1 MKKPERWDQISQI
14 FESALALKPEERLAY
29 LKAQC
34 EGDDSLR
41 QEVELLIESHEK
53 ADEQGFIDLP
63 AAQRAAPLLVQ
74 DEEDQEQVKNRL
86 EAGQKV
92 SHYLITKKLGAGGM
106 GEVYLAKDTTLD
118 RTVALKI
125 LPADVASDKRRM
137 QRFKQEAKIA
147 STLNQPNIVTIF
159 EFGES
164 GSLHFIATEYID
176 GETLRQHLRINKIK
190 LSEVL
195 DISIQLVAA
204 LDAAHEANIIH
215 RDIKPE
221 NIMIRRRDHLVK
233 VLDFGLAK
241 LTERPSAESLGASVT
256 EAPTQAFLKTAP
268 GSVMGT
274 IAYMSPEQAQGL
286 TLDQR
291 TDIWSTGVVIY
302 EMVAGRAPFKGV
314 TASHTVVEILER
326 EPPALNQAI
335 QVPVPLELERIISKA
350 LAKNP
355 DERYQTTKDMLID
368 LRNLRKR
375 LELDAELDR
384 SAAPLRGSTPRITS
398 ESPRAPSTSASAS
411 GSTSSER
418 TSSERWKLALGVLF
432 AVVALVGG
440 LMGVNAWRASR
451 SPRVVTAPVP
461 VAERSLNYWIM
472 VQKYRDGRPYQEPFR
487 LAHEIVFEKDYRVRL
502 NVSSPD
508 DGYFYLL
515 NEGPQA
521 GNQFEQYII
530 LFPSPTANEGSARLV
545 GNQEIQI
552 PEESWFQFDDEAGTE
567 KLWLVW
573 SEGPVAALEAVKRFA
588 NPEDKGLITDPVRSQ
603 ALKGFLDR
611 YSSPGPSVEKSD
623 EKRLSVVKSQERV
636 LVHHLRLEHY

>member
-41 QEVELLIESHEK
+41 QEVEALIESHQQ

-106 GEVYLAKDTTLD
+106 GEVYLAKETTLD

-147 STLNQPNIVTIF
+147 SSLNQQNIVTIF
-159 EFGES
+159 EFGEA

-176 GETLRQHLRINKIK
+176 GETLRQHLHTYRVK
-190 LSEVL
+190 LGEVL

-241 LTERPSAESLGASVT
+241 LTEKPTAGSLGASVS
-256 EAPTQAFLKTAP
+256 EAPTQTFFKTAP
-268 GSVMGT
+268 GSMMGT

-302 EMVAGRAPFKGV
+302 EMVAGSAPFKGV

-326 EPPALNQAI
+326 EPPPLTRAEVT
-335 QVPVPLELERIISKA
+335 VPPELERIISKA

-355 DERYQTTKDMLID
+355 EERYQTAKDMLID

-375 LELDAELDR
+375 LELDAELER
-384 SAAPLRGSTPRITS
+384 SAALPARSTPRITS
-398 ESPRAPSTSASAS
+398 ESPRASSTSASAS
-411 GSTSSER
+411 GSTRSER
-418 TSSERWKLALGVLF
+418 VFSQHWKLALGVLF
-432 AVVALVGG
+432 AVIALIGG
-440 LMGVNAWRASR
+440 LIGMNAWRASR
-451 SPRVVTAPVP
+451 STPVAAVPAPVSD
-461 VAERSLNYWIM
+461 RTLNYWIL
-472 VQKYRDGRPYQEPFR
+472 VQKYRDGKPYQEPFR
-487 LAHEIVFEKDYRVRL
+487 LAREIVFEKDYRIRL
-502 NVSSPD
+502 TVSSPD

-521 GNQFEQYII
+521 GNKSEQYII
-530 LFPSPTANEGSARLV
+530 LFPSSTANEGSARLV

-552 PEESWFQFDDEAGTE
+552 PEESWFQFDDEAGAE

-573 SEGPVAALEAVKRFA
+573 SASAVAELEAVKTFA
-588 NPEDKGLITDPVRSQ
+588 NPQDKGLIADPVLSQ
-603 ALKGFLDR
+603 AVKSLLDR
-611 YSSPGPSVEKSD
+611 HSASKPQIRRSEEPSLTTLKISGG
-623 EKRLSVVKSQERV
+623 V
-636 LVHHLRLEHY
+636 LLHQLKLEHH

>member
-74 DEEDQEQVKNRL
+74 DEEDEEPVKNRL

-106 GEVYLAKDTTLD
+106 GEVYLAKDTRLD
-118 RTVALKI
+118 RTIALKI

-159 EFGES
+159 EFGEA

-176 GETLRQHLRINKIK
+176 GETLRQHLRINQVK
-190 LSEVL
+190 LAEIL

-241 LTERPSAESLGASVT
+241 LTEKPSTGALGASVS

-274 IAYMSPEQAQGL
+274 IDYMSPEQAQGL
-286 TLDQR
+286 AVDER

-314 TASHTVVEILER
+314 TASHTVVEIIER
-326 EPPALNQAI
+326 EPLALTRAA
-335 QVPVPLELERIISKA
+335 QVAVPLELERIISKA

-355 DERYQTTKDMLID
+355 DERYQTAKDMLID

-375 LELDAELDR
+375 LELDAELER
-384 SAAPLRGSTPRITS
+384 SAAPLLRSTSQTTS
-398 ESPRAPSTSASAS
+398 ESLRAPTTSASAS
-411 GSTSSER
+411 GSTRSEG
-418 TSSERWKLALGVLF
+418 TSSQRWKAALGVLF

-451 SPRVVTAPVP
+451 SATVVTAPVP
-461 VAERSLNYWIM
+461 VAERSLNYWIL

-487 LAHEIVFEKDYRVRL
+487 LAQEIVFEKDYRVRL

-508 DGYFYLL
+508 DGYLYLL

-521 GNQFEQYII
+521 DNQAEQYII
-530 LFPSPTANEGSARLV
+530 LFPSPTANEGSARI
-545 GNQEIQI
+545 GRNQEIQI
-552 PEESWFQFDDEAGTE
+552 PQESWFQFDDEAGTE

-573 SEGPVAALEAVKRFA
+573 SASAVGELEAVKQFA
-588 NPEDKGLITDPVRSQ
+588 NPEDKGLIADPALSQ
-603 ALKGFLDR
+603 A
-611 YSSPGPSVEKSD
+611 
-623 EKRLSVVKSQERV
+623 VKSLLEAHSASKPQIKRSEEPRLTTLNKSGGV
-636 LVHHLRLEHY
+636 LIHQLKLEHH